1 MRYSDSSGC
10 RATWHGVVKPVTDIP
25 KVRLS
30 GVKVVFEIHKE
41 VVRIRLGAQGDH
53 KAAGNNQHT
62 AGKYGI

>member
-1 MRYSDSSGC
+1 M
-10 RATWHGVVKPVTDIP
+10 
-25 KVRLS
+25 
-30 GVKVVFEIHKE
+30 HKE